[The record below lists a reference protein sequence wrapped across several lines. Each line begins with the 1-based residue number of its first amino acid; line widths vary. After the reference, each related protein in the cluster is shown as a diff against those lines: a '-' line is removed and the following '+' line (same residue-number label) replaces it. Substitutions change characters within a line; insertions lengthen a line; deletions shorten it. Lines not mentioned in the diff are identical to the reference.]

1 MEEKNLKKNGSGCP
15 DPTAYKAIRNV
26 EKEEERLKKLLD
38 AIFAICDIAGFH
50 VEGRITLRDKRSV
63 RIWRYKKLI

>member
-26 EKEEERLKKLLD
+26 EKDEERLKKLLD
-38 AIFAICDIAGFH
+38 VIFAICDIADFH
-50 VEGRITLRDKRSV
+50 VEGRITFRDKRSG
-63 RIWRYKKLI
+63 RIWR